1 MRYYLT
7 VLTLCA
13 VFISYAQPY
22 SLDQL
27 EASFLQRNYLVIAEK
42 FEISK
47 AEAEIVQEKV
57 WENPTL
63 AISEVNLWTNPGGER
78 MTPMFGS
85 WGETQQ
91 ISVGLEQ
98 LIETA
103 GKRKKRVAIKRLE
116 HRIAV
121 YEFEELVREL
131 KKELRQTF
139 YQLSSVKY
147 NRSQLMHIV
156 QLFEQMKNQY
166 DRQASQQNITKADYF
181 RVNNELA
188 SLRKDLID
196 LEADMETNLSKLR
209 MLTRLSDLELD
220 QLQVNQSFTSRTI
233 LLPADIKTL
242 LAEQNIAIQKQAVSI
257 KKAEGELTLERA
269 NRKPDMTVGMEY
281 DRGGNIMQDFIGLN
295 LSIDLPIFNRN
306 KGNIQK
312 ARYQLD
318 QEKVIYEGLQSELE
332 EEVNQYK
339 KQLLGYENMLNGWEN
354 AEPQEKMMESYHKH
368 LLEKQVT
375 LMEFID
381 YVQSHREAQESYV
394 AIWEDYNLTFEEL
407 QYLLG
412 KDF

>member
-7 VLTLCA
+7 ILILYA
-13 VFISYAQPY
+13 ALLSYAQPY

-27 EASFLQRNYLVIAEK
+27 EASFLERNYGIIAEK

-47 AEAEIVQEKV
+47 TEAEIVQEKV

-63 AISEVNLWTNPGGER
+63 AISEVNLWTNPGGET
-78 MTPMFGS
+78 MTPMFGN

-139 YQLSSVKY
+139 YRLSSLKH
-147 NRSQLMHIV
+147 NRSRLRDIV

-166 DRQASQQNITKADYF
+166 GRQADQQNITKADYF
-181 RVNNELA
+181 RVYNELA
-188 SLRKDLID
+188 NLRKDLSE
-196 LEADMETNLSKLR
+196 LEADMEANLSKLR
-209 MLTRLSDLELD
+209 ILTRLSDLELED
-220 QLQVNQSFTSRTI
+220 LQVSERFASRTAT
-233 LLPADIKTL
+233 LPADMKAL
-242 LAEQNIAIQKQAVSI
+242 LAEQNIAIQKQTASI
-257 KKAEGELTLERA
+257 KKAAGELALERA
-269 NRKPDMTVGMEY
+269 NRKPDMTIGVEY
-281 DRGGNIMQDFIGLN
+281 DRGGNIMQDFIGLG
-295 LSIDLPIFNRN
+295 LSIDLPIFDRN

-312 ARYQLD
+312 ARYQLE
-318 QEKVIYEGLQSELE
+318 QEKVIYEGLQLELE

-339 KQLLGYENMLNGWEN
+339 RQLLSYENMLNERDGL
-354 AEPQEKMMESYHKH
+354 EPQKKMMENYHKH

-381 YVQSHREAQESYV
+381 YIQSHREAQESYV
-394 AIWEDYNLTFEEL
+394 ETWENYNLTFEEL